1 MTTCPELQRL
11 ARQLTGDDA
20 SAALLAKYTAHRATC
35 PTCQAHER
43 AAREQWERLRGKRV
57 TARRDDTREYRE
69 ERP

>member
-20 SAALLAKYTAHRATC
+20 SGALLAKYTAHRATC

-43 AAREQWERLRGKRV
+43 AAREQWERLQGKQV
-57 TARRDDTREYRE
+57 TVRRDVTGEYSHE
-69 ERP
+69 